1 MAKNKKVAFD
11 DLPMVL
17 TVDDILEVT
26 NMRRTKAL
34 EVFHS
39 VGFPRL
45 RILTRNLVLKDSFL
59 EWYEENKE
67 VCQHGNKTASKK

>member
-1 MAKNKKVAFD
+1 MAKKKTEAFE

-17 TVDDILEVT
+17 TVDDVQDVAG
-26 NMRRTKAL
+26 MRRTKAL

-59 EWYEENKE
+59 KWYEENKE
-67 VCQHGNKTASKK
+67 VCQHGNKTASQK